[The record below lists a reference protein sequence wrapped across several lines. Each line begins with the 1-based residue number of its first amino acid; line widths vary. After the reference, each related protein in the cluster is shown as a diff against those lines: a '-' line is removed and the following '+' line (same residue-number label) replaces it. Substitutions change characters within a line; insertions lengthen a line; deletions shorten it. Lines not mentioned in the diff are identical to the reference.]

1 MPRRI
6 VVGLNAVIFAVRD
19 DEARVLTV
27 DMPTPA
33 GGAEPGDDGAA
44 ARERVALPS
53 GPFDPAR
60 DRTLELGLRAWVRE
74 QTGRDLGYVE
84 QLYTFGDEGRDPREH
99 AGGPR
104 MLSIAYLALTQD
116 LAAAHTG
123 GQWISCY
130 RFLPWEDWRTGR
142 PAVLDQIAA
151 SVDGWAARARS
162 AAERERRAGRI
173 EICFGLGGAGWD
185 GYRVLERYELLY
197 EAQLTHESWLDRG
210 RRPPATARLFGKPM
224 AHDHRR
230 ILATGLAR
238 LRGKLRYR
246 PLVFELI
253 DEHFTLA
260 RLQHVVEALS
270 GLRLH
275 KQNFRRLVESG
286 GLVEKTG
293 RIETRTGGRPAELF
307 RFRREVLRERRAPG
321 VGALSPRRT

>member
-27 DMPTPA
+27 DTP
-33 GGAEPGDDGAA
+33 AEPGATQAA
-44 ARERVALPS
+44 GEVAREAALPGLPS
-53 GPFDPAR
+53 GPFDSGR
-60 DRTLELGLRAWVRE
+60 DRTLELGLRSWVRR

-84 QLYTFGDEGRDPREH
+84 QLYTFGDEGRDPRER

-116 LAAAHTG
+116 LAAAEAG
-123 GQWISCY
+123 GRWVSCY
-130 RFLPWEDWRTGR
+130 YFLPWEDWRQER
-142 PAVLDQIAA
+142 PRVLAEIGAA
-151 SVDGWAARARS
+151 LDAWAAKTKSSVERQRR
-162 AAERERRAGRI
+162 AERT
-173 EICFGLGGAGWD
+173 EICFGLSGAGWD

-197 EAQLTHESWLDRG
+197 EAGLTHEAWLDRG
-210 RRPPATARLFGKPM
+210 QAPPGSAPLFGQPM
-224 AHDHRR
+224 AFDHRR
-230 ILATGLAR
+230 ILATGIAR

-253 DEHFTLA
+253 EEQFTLA
-260 RLQHVVEALS
+260 QLQRVVEALS

-275 KQNFRRLVESG
+275 KQNFRRLVENA

-293 RIETRTGGRPAELF
+293 RFDTRTGGRPAELF

-321 VGALSPRRT
+321 VGALAPPKF

>member
-1 MPRRI
+1 MARRI

-27 DMPTPA
+27 DMPSPPGGREPA
-33 GGAEPGDDGAA
+33 DDGAA
-44 ARERVALPS
+44 ESALVALPS
-53 GPFDPAR
+53 GPFDPDR
-60 DRTLELGLRAWVRE
+60 DRTLELGLRAWVQE

-104 MLSIAYLALTQD
+104 MLSIAYLALTQV
-116 LAAAHTG
+116 LATVNTSGH
-123 GQWISCY
+123 WISCY
-130 RFLPWEDWRTGR
+130 RFLPWEDWRADR

-151 SVDGWAARARS
+151 SLETWAARGRS

-173 EICFGLGGAGWD
+173 EISFGLGGAGWD

-197 EAQLTHESWLDRG
+197 EALLTHEAWLDRG
-210 RRPPATARLFGKPM
+210 RAPPASARLYGKPM
-224 AHDHRR
+224 AYDHRR

-260 RLQHVVEALS
+260 QLQRVVEALS

>member
-151 SVDGWAARARS
+151 SLDGWAARARS

-307 RFRREVLRERRAPG
+307 RFRREGLRERRAPG